1 MQDRRSD
8 IGQDTVFHFCI
19 FVFCHV
25 YKRNRVQGVSRV
37 GSTVFV
43 ERVIG
48 ITVVGDDDYFI
59 AVGFGSLDR
68 VFHAVVDSRYG
79 LFDGT
84 IDTGMANHITISI
97 VHDDEV
103 ELLRIDSLNQLVF
116 HFVSAHFRLQVVS
129 GDFRARNQDT
139 FFIFVRSFATT
150 VKEESHMSVLLRLGD
165 MKLCFPV
172 FSQVFSQCVLD
183 VFLVEQDMD
192 PFERSIVRSHAV
204 ILQTRDRVH
213 TLFRHIL
220 LGQHDSQFFCTV
232 VAVVEKDHDIT
243 FFDRT
248 IYCSVVDRFDKLV
261 GHAFIIRFLH
271 GLNHVGSLFAL
282 AFNQQVVGF
291 FHAFPTFVAV
301 HCIETTDDGCDLSG
315 RLCTVG
321 RQLFDKSFT
330 ALRVCVAT
338 VHEAVDESIVDSI
351 FLGDIA
357 KFEQVVERTV
367 YATVGG
373 QPHEMDIFAMFFG
386 IREGRNDF
394 RVLHDAIVGTSAVNL
409 HQILVNDTS
418 GPDIE
423 VSDFRVT
430 HLSVRQPNVF
440 TACL

>member
-1 MQDRRSD
+1 MIIQENTIIHGDSL
-8 IGQDTVFHFCI
+8 TVLRQMEPESVDAIITDPPYGINYVSQTGASIKNDKSPFIWFLYAAIEEECYVSILLSLCSVELLLALCAQVLTEGIHYVLLREEDVNALEACI
-19 FVFCHV
+19 VW
-25 YKRNRVQGVSRV
+25 S
-37 GSTVFV
+37 
-43 ERVIG
+43 
-48 ITVVGDDDYFI
+48 
-59 AVGFGSLDR
+59 
-68 VFHAVVDSRYG
+68 HAVV
-79 LFDGT
+79 
-84 IDTGMANHITISI
+84 
-97 VHDDEV
+97 
-103 ELLRIDSLNQLVF
+103 
-116 HFVSAHFRLQVVS
+116 LQV
-129 GDFRARNQDT
+129 
-139 FFIFVRSFATT
+139 
-150 VKEESHMSVLLRLGD
+150 
-165 MKLCFPV
+165 
-172 FSQVFSQCVLD
+172 LD
-183 VFLVEQDMD
+183 GVHAFLW
-192 PFERSIVRSHAV
+192 
-204 ILQTRDRVH
+204 
-213 TLFRHIL
+213 HIL
-220 LGQHDSQFFCTV
+220 LSQYDSQFFCTV

-373 QPHEMDIFAMFFG
+373 H
-386 IREGRNDF
+386 
-394 RVLHDAIVGTSAVNL
+394 
-409 HQILVNDTS
+409 
-418 GPDIE
+418 
-423 VSDFRVT
+423 
-430 HLSVRQPNVF
+430 
-440 TACL
+440 